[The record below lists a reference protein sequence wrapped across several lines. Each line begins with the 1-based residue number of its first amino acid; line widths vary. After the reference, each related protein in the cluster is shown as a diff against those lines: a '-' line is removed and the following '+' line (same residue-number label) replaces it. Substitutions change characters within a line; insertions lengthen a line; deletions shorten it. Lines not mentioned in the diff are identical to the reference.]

1 MDISNFSVDKFKEEY
16 EKYCKG
22 YTYDP
27 VILPEC
33 KRIVVFGDIHG
44 DYDLAIELLLISK
57 VIKIIGKNKFE
68 WIGGDTVVVQI
79 GDQIH
84 NYRPSKNE
92 VYDEDKDQ
100 ASDLKILKLF
110 TDIAELAR
118 KKGGYVYSLSGNHEN
133 QNILGFFQNVSK
145 KNIYEMQK
153 IYKPSVESGISETSN
168 SDFYSVEDH
177 LSENINSNRYD
188 IEDGRAIF
196 KNPLDA
202 LREAFKS
209 GNKYG
214 KFLGCTRYACV
225 IIGSFVFV
233 HAGIINKT
241 LDDLNIKSRE
251 DIELIDAKFKAW
263 MLGLLSKKDVDDIIT
278 QRFDKDEK
286 NSSLFWTRVLGRI
299 EPNKSMDYDECK
311 NNISKVLGILKV
323 GNIVVGHTPQ
333 SFINNDSINGTCDN
347 AVIRVDNGSSHAF
360 NLFDKKYLE
369 KNSKTKHRRTQ
380 YLEILSNKFI
390 YVCDKDN
397 KVALN

>member
-118 KKGGYVYSLSGNHEN
+118 
-133 QNILGFFQNVSK
+133 
-145 KNIYEMQK
+145 
-153 IYKPSVESGISETSN
+153 
-168 SDFYSVEDH
+168 
-177 LSENINSNRYD
+177 
-188 IEDGRAIF
+188 
-196 KNPLDA
+196 
-202 LREAFKS
+202 
-209 GNKYG
+209 
-214 KFLGCTRYACV
+214 
-225 IIGSFVFV
+225 
-233 HAGIINKT
+233 
-241 LDDLNIKSRE
+241 
-251 DIELIDAKFKAW
+251 
-263 MLGLLSKKDVDDIIT
+263 
-278 QRFDKDEK
+278 
-286 NSSLFWTRVLGRI
+286 
-299 EPNKSMDYDECK
+299 
-311 NNISKVLGILKV
+311 
-323 GNIVVGHTPQ
+323 
-333 SFINNDSINGTCDN
+333 
-347 AVIRVDNGSSHAF
+347 
-360 NLFDKKYLE
+360 
-369 KNSKTKHRRTQ
+369 
-380 YLEILSNKFI
+380 
-390 YVCDKDN
+390 
-397 KVALN
+397 